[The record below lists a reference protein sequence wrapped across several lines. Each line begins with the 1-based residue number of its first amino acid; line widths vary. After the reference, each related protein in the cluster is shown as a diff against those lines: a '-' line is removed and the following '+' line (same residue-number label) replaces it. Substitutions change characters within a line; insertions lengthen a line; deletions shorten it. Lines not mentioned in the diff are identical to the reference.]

1 MNTLPLILMAVGLIL
16 ISGAVGYALGYDKG
30 YDNGFAVHLNEFY
43 FKSLSPIVQSKAE
56 DAP

>member
-30 YDNGFAVHLNEFY
+30 YDKGFAVHLDQFY
-43 FKSLSPIVQSKAE
+43 FKSLASN
-56 DAP
+56 D

>member
-1 MNTLPLILMAVGLIL
+1 M
-16 ISGAVGYALGYDKG
+16 ISVIALVFWTGGVFIAAYAIGYSYGYDKG
-30 YDNGFAVHLNEFY
+30 FDVHLNEFY